1 MNLMLLDKQLQ
12 DLKENYKLIRDIRIN
27 ESDFNKLVDVVKENF
42 YVINKKYDNMIR

>member
-27 ESDFNKLVDVVKENF
+27 ESDFNKLVDVLKENF
-42 YVINKKYDNMIR
+42 HVINKKYDNMIR